1 MSEIAQTTPQI
12 ESDTPQGRTAEAA
25 GTARQSNARSREGDA
40 TRQTGPLAT
49 GAAQPEGAMPLRGK
63 PPQQQTKLNQNGQ
76 RSRRERAIPAASTT
90 QPERAT
96 LPKGASHPGQ
106 VPVTRKKASLQQKKT
121 GTRRYR
127 SNNVTSSLSTR
138 QAGAG
143 SGGGLRL
150 SDSAARRARTSEG
163 ANPHRSRQEP
173 TGRCATP

>member
-1 MSEIAQTTPQI
+1 
-12 ESDTPQGRTAEAA
+12 
-25 GTARQSNARSREGDA
+25 
-40 TRQTGPLAT
+40 
-49 GAAQPEGAMPLRGK
+49 MPLRGERPRQRVRPDRVTRGHGKTTQHVKQGPSQQAQHNRKARCPRRGK
-63 PPQQQTKLNQNGQ
+63 PPQQQAQLNQK
-76 RSRRERAIPAASTT
+76 ERCPAGAGTPTTDKT

-96 LPKGASHPGQ
+96 LPKGANHPEQ